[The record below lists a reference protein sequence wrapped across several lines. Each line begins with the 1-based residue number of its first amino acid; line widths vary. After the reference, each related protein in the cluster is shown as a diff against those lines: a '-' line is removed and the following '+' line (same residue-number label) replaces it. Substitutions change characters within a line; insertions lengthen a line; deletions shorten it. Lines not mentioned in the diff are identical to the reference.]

1 MMKKLSFF
9 NYSPNLLIIAT
20 VLFIIVT
27 GNSTFFEQVN
37 SVYPWQD
44 NQGFIIALTLVVMSV
59 LTIIVSFFSII
70 IPVRIV
76 LSSLLLLSAM
86 AGYYT
91 DSFGTIIDNVMIQN
105 IAETNIDE
113 ATDLL
118 SFEYFLTVLL
128 LAIVPI
134 AVSYTHLTLP
144 TSDLV

>member
-9 NYSPNLLIIAT
+9 NCSPNLLIIDT

-44 NQGFIIALTLVVMSV
+44 NQGFIIALTLVVISV

-118 SFEYFLTVLL
+118 SFEYFLTV
-128 LAIVPI
+128 
-134 AVSYTHLTLP
+134 VSHSTYSLP
-144 TSDLV
+144 FYGQNR

>member
-113 ATDLL
+113 K
-118 SFEYFLTVLL
+118 TVG
-128 LAIVPI
+128 
-134 AVSYTHLTLP
+134 YK
-144 TSDLV
+144 